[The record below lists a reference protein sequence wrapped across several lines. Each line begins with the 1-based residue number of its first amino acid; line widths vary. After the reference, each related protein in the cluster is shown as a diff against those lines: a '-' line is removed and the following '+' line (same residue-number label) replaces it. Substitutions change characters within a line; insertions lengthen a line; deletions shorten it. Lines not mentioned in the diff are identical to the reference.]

1 MAQNQAAGICD
12 LVIEKFSEVLLIHL
26 ALLGIYHCGK
36 AVQLYVMGVDVL
48 HGTDNVAQLADA
60 GRFDQNAIRMILLH
74 DLFQCLAEV
83 AHQGA
88 ADAARV
94 QLVDL
99 NASLTHKAAVNA
111 DLAEFVFDQHQLFAY
126 IALTDQLLNQSGFAG
141 AQKAGEYCNFC
152 HCILHFFL
160 FNVSIRNAFFHPP
173 FYPAAILYTI

>member
-1 MAQNQAAGICD
+1 
-12 LVIEKFSEVLLIHL
+12 
-26 ALLGIYHCGK
+26 
-36 AVQLYVMGVDVL
+36 MGVDVL
-48 HGTDNVAQLADA
+48 HGTDNVAQLANA
-60 GRFDQNAIRMILLH
+60 GRLDQDAVRMISLH
-74 DLFQCLAEV
+74 DLFQRLTEV

-88 ADAARV
+88 ADAAGV

-126 IALTDQLLNQSGFAG
+126 IALTDQLLNQSGFTG

-160 FNVSIRNAFFHPP
+160 FNVSIRNAFFRLRRSIRRR
-173 FYPAAILYTI
+173 YCILFSIAQFPGRCKGFSGGFFGFIVNR

>member
-60 GRFDQNAIRMILLH
+60 GRFDQNAIRMILFQH
-74 DLFQCLAEV
+74 LFQCLAEI
-83 AHQGA
+83 AHQAA
-88 ADAARV
+88 ADTAGV
-94 QLVDL
+94 HLGDL
-99 NASLTHKAAVNA
+99 YAGILQKAAVNA